1 MGLVTVLKQPEVR
14 LADRKLLLPE
24 EWSAVLTAEEI
35 VREAERTAAAIR
47 AEAEEA
53 REAER
58 QRGYEAGLDEGR
70 KAGAERLAG
79 LAVDHARLLDG
90 LQQTIVDT
98 VLRVLEEVLVGAP
111 REAFFEAALRR
122 ARQLCRQHVFLTLH
136 VSPVDEEPARTALDR
151 WFEDAGLA
159 NPIDLRVDAGLKPMA
174 CLLESDVGMVDGSLQ
189 VQLAAIRKALAR
201 ELGVEFADVRSTLA
215 EEKEDVHVR

>member
-1 MGLVTVLKQPEVR
+1 MGLVTVLKRPEVS

-24 EWSAVLTAEEI
+24 EWSAVLTAEEV
-35 VREAERTAAAIR
+35 VREAERAAADIR
-47 AEAEEA
+47 AEAVQA
-53 REAER
+53 RELER

-70 KAGAERLAG
+70 KVGAERLAE
-79 LAVDHARLLDG
+79 LAVDHARLLDS
-90 LQQTIVDT
+90 LQQTIVET

-159 NPIDLRVDAGLKPMA
+159 NPVDLRVDAGLKPMA
-174 CLLESDVGMVDGSLQ
+174 CLVESDVGMVDGSLQ
-189 VQLAAIRKALAR
+189 VQLAAIRKALTR
-201 ELGVEFADVRSTLA
+201 ELGAEFADVRGALA
-215 EEKEDVHVR
+215 QEKEGVHVR

>member
-1 MGLVTVLKQPEVR
+1 MGLVTVLKRPEVS

-24 EWSAVLTAEEI
+24 EWSAVLTAEEV
-35 VREAERTAAAIR
+35 VREAERAAADIR
-47 AEAEEA
+47 AEAVQA
-53 REAER
+53 RELER

-70 KAGAERLAG
+70 RVGAERLAE
-79 LAVDHARLLDG
+79 LAVDHARLLDS
-90 LQQTIVDT
+90 LQQTIVET

-159 NPIDLRVDAGLKPMA
+159 NPVDLRVDAGLKPMA
-174 CLLESDVGMVDGSLQ
+174 CLVESDVGMVDGSLQ
-189 VQLAAIRKALAR
+189 VQLAAIRKALTR
-201 ELGVEFADVRSTLA
+201 ELGAEFADVRGALA
-215 EEKEDVHVR
+215 EEKEGVHVR